1 MNTIV
6 EILLNII
13 VSIVLLYTLH
23 CFWEYLKD
31 TYSVRKKKN
40 LVETQMHKYKQIM
53 SEMTE
58 PTPPHVLSDN
68 DIRSMNDE
76 LIAFMEQQPITDS
89 RLWKYNVD
97 GSMNEVCW
105 VIYAVS

>member
-1 MNTIV
+1 MNDIIEIV
-6 EILLNII
+6 LNII
-13 VSIVLLYTLH
+13 VSIVLLYNLH

-40 LVETQMHKYKQIM
+40 LVETQIHKYKQIM
-53 SEMTE
+53 LERVE

-76 LIAFMEQQPITDS
+76 LIAFMEQQPS
-89 RLWKYNVD
+89 S
-97 GSMNEVCW
+97 GSLAK
-105 VIYAVS
+105 I